1 MMNTRHP
8 VFAMIFAF
16 ALVACGEQDGNGS
29 AGEAPNASDAGST
42 SVAGMIRE
50 AAEGEHRS
58 ESNRA
63 RNEHRNPV
71 ETLTFFG
78 LEPDMTVIEIWP
90 GGGWYTE
97 VLAPVLRDEGRLV
110 VADFPEETESDYLSR
125 VSEEYRAKLEAEP
138 AVYDQV
144 EVIGFGKAGRFDLG
158 PSGSADLVLLP
169 RQFHNFIRD
178 ESVDEM
184 LAAIHDVLKP
194 GGVLGVVQHRAP
206 EDAVPESEDRSGYV
220 RESYVVEQAEAAG
233 FRLDARSE
241 INANPDDDADHPMG
255 VWSLPPTLAV
265 CSDIEEGEEKAEC
278 EAEWRAIGESDRMTL
293 RFVKPDEA

>member
-1 MMNTRHP
+1 
-8 VFAMIFAF
+8 
-16 ALVACGEQDGNGS
+16 
-29 AGEAPNASDAGST
+29 
-42 SVAGMIRE
+42 MIRE
-50 AAEGEHRS
+50 AAEGDHRS

-63 RNEHRNPV
+63 RNSHRNTA

-78 LEPDMTVIEIWP
+78 LEPDMTVVEIWP

-97 VLAPVLRDEGRLV
+97 ILAPVLRDEGELI
-110 VADFPEETESDYLSR
+110 VADFPEDTDSDYLSR
-125 VSEEYRAKLEAEP
+125 VSEAYRAKLEAEP
-138 AVYDQV
+138 SVYDQV

-184 LAAIHDVLKP
+184 LAAVHDVLKP
-194 GGVLGVVQHRAP
+194 GGVLGVVQHRARA
-206 EDAVPESEDRSGYV
+206 DAAPESEERSGYV

-241 INANPDDDADHPMG
+241 INANPNDEADHPGG
-255 VWSLPPTLAV
+255 VWSLPPSLAL
-265 CSDIEEGEEKAEC
+265 CRDIEDAEAKAEC
-278 EAEWRAIGESDRMTL
+278 EATWQEIGESDRMTL
-293 RFVKPDEA
+293 RFVKPAET

>member
-1 MMNTRHP
+1 MMSIRNL
-8 VFAMIFAF
+8 FLMIVA
-16 ALVACGEQDGNGS
+16 ALTLAACGEQEDT
-29 AGEAPNASDAGST
+29 GEPADAAPEAET
-42 SVAGMIRE
+42 QSVAEIIRN
-50 AAEGEHRS
+50 AANGEHRS

-71 ETLTFFG
+71 DTLTFFG

-97 VLAPVLRDEGRLV
+97 VLAPVLRDEGRLI

-125 VSEEYRAKLEAEP
+125 VSEAYRAKLEAEP
-138 AVYDQV
+138 AIYDQV
-144 EVIGFGKAGRFDLG
+144 AVIGFGKAGRFDLG
-158 PSGSADLVLLP
+158 SPGSADMVLLP
-169 RQFHNFIRD
+169 RQLHNLIRD
-178 ESVDEM
+178 ESLEEV
-184 LAAIHDVLKP
+184 LAAIHEVLKP

-220 RESYVVEQAEAAG
+220 REGYVVEQAEAAG

-241 INANPDDDADHPMG
+241 INANPNDDADHPMG
-255 VWSLPPTLAV
+255 VWSLPPSLAV
-265 CSDIEEGEEKAEC
+265 CRDIEEDEEKAEC

-293 RFVKPDEA
+293 RFVKPAED